1 MKNVM
6 KQVTRHSIVA
16 PLVVFIATLGMLTAQ
31 NTNSESKTQASLGVM
46 KTQGVVVQRST
57 EGFTL
62 RDERGSEMSIAVT
75 DETVIK
81 EKKKNFFRKAT
92 SYSPE
97 DLLLGLKLEVEGHG
111 TASGELVAQDI
122 KFTQDD
128 LRIAQIISS
137 RVSPVEMRVE
147 EAHNRTDRLDERTEH
162 LSDEISELNEA
173 FGVVRS
179 EARQAQQGADQAQS
193 TANNAISGVDLTNK
207 RVDSLDEYN
216 EAQILVIPFGFNSS
230 ILSGDARS
238 QLDALAGQ
246 TKNVKGYLIEVRGFA
261 SSDGD
266 DTYNALLS
274 QRRAES
280 VVRYLIEN
288 HQISLRRI
296 ITPYGYGEM
305 APVAENS
312 SVQGRQQNRRVEV
325 RMLVNKG
332 LKTAGST
339 SVTGNESANN
349 F

>member
-1 MKNVM
+1 M
-6 KQVTRHSIVA
+6 KQIRRSIIA
-16 PLVVFIATLGMLTAQ
+16 PLVVFFATLGMLSAQ
-31 NTNSESKTQASLGVM
+31 DTNSESKTQASLGVM
-46 KTQGVVVQRST
+46 KTNGVVVQRST
-57 EGFTL
+57 DGFTL

-75 DETVIK
+75 EETVIK
-81 EKKKNFFRKAT
+81 EKKKNFFRKANT
-92 SYSPE
+92 YTAQ
-97 DLLLGLKLEVEGHG
+97 DLLLGLKIQVEGYG

-128 LRIAQIISS
+128 LRVAQIISS

-147 EAHNRTDRLDERTEH
+147 EAHNRTDRLDERTEI
-162 LSDEISELNEA
+162 LSGEISELNEA
-173 FGVVRS
+173 FGVARS
-179 EARQAQQGADQAQS
+179 EARQAQNSADQAQS
-193 TANNAISGVDLTNK
+193 SADNALSGVDLTNK

-230 ILSGDARS
+230 ILSGDART
-238 QLDALAGQ
+238 QLDTLADQ
-246 TKNVKGYLIEVRGFA
+246 AKNVTGYLIEVRGFA

-266 DTYNALLS
+266 DTYNTLLS

-296 ITPYGYGEM
+296 ITPYGYGEL

-339 SVTGNESANN
+339 SVIGNDRANN

>member
-1 MKNVM
+1 M
-6 KQVTRHSIVA
+6 KQIRRSIIA
-16 PLVVFIATLGMLTAQ
+16 PLVVFFATLGMLSAQ
-31 NTNSESKTQASLGVM
+31 DTNSESKTQAPLGVM

-57 EGFTL
+57 DGFTL

-75 DETVIK
+75 EETVIK
-81 EKKKNFFRKAT
+81 EKKKNFFRKAN
-92 SYSPE
+92 SYTPQ
-97 DLLLGLKLEVEGHG
+97 DLLLGLKLQVEGYG

-122 KFTQDD
+122 KFTQDN
-128 LRIAQIISS
+128 LRVAQIISS

-147 EAHNRTDRLDERTEH
+147 EAHKRTDRLDERTEV
-162 LSDEISELNEA
+162 LSGEISELNEA
-173 FGVVRS
+173 FGVARS
-179 EARQAQQGADQAQS
+179 EARHAQQSADQAQS
-193 TANNAISGVDLTNK
+193 TADSALSRVDLTNK

-230 ILSGDARS
+230 ILSADARTR
-238 QLDALAGQ
+238 LDGLADQ
-246 TKNVKGYLIEVRGFA
+246 AKNVTGYLIEVRGFA

-288 HQISLRRI
+288 QQISLRRI
-296 ITPYGYGEM
+296 ITPYGYGEL

-325 RMLVNKG
+325 RILVNKG